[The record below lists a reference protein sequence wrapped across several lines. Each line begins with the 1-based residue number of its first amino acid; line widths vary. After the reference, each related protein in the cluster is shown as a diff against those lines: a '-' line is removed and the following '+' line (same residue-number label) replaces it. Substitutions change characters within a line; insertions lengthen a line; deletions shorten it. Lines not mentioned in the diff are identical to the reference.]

1 MTVSLPPAGLPLPGA
16 SRVKHRWRFF
26 QAGGLRQVRLHRGED
41 IAALAE
47 LPQELWTILVC
58 PVQGVRFDART
69 LALLDANQDGRI
81 RLPELL
87 AGVKWACDRLRD
99 PASLLDDS
107 PRLPLAAFAA
117 SGEGHALQELAR
129 RILADIGQ
137 PGADAISL
145 DDLGKRQALL
155 AKTPFNGDG
164 IITPEAAADAPEVK
178 QLIGEIL
185 AACGGTDDLC
195 GALGIGREQ
204 LDRFYN
210 EARAHIAWIEQG
222 GQPGVQPLGAAT
234 AAASAAIQAVRAK
247 IDDYFTRCRLTA
259 YDPCAAAPLNQG
271 EAVYGTIAPLDLQ
284 TGSEEIASLPLAQ
297 ADAGRPL
304 PLRAGVNPAW
314 AAALAHFAE
323 AALEPLLGVTTGELT
338 EAHWRQVLEKIAP
351 YEAWMAAKAGA
362 AVEGL
367 GAARLQEI
375 LAGDGHARIAALL
388 ERDLSFASG
397 AAQIADLEKLILYH
411 NHLNRLLNNFVNFND
426 FYDPEQT
433 AIFRAGRLYMDGRYF
448 DLCVNVRDVASHATL
463 AASSKIFLVYCDI
476 TRPDTKEKQSICVAV
491 TAGFAGSLWVGRNG
505 LFYDRDGRDWDAVIV
520 KIAESPVSLKEAF
533 WSPWIKISAMIGD
546 QIRKLLTS
554 RQDAMLSAT
563 AKQLDATTATV
574 QTGEIPVL
582 KPPPRMEGAALASSV
597 AAIGIAV
604 GLIGSAVGGLV
615 SAVSGLSP
623 WRALLGVVAIFF
635 AVSGPSVVLAWFKL
649 RGRDLA
655 PVLNACG
662 WAVNS
667 RIRITFRLGHAFTR
681 AAYPPAGSEIEL
693 GDAYPESRRGRNWLL
708 IILGLLIVLY
718 IYWRLDWLNRWLP
731 ASWEHQARPAAASAS
746 TTNNPT
752 GGDHGTN

>member
-1 MTVSLPPAGLPLPGA
+1 M
-16 SRVKHRWRFF
+16 
-26 QAGGLRQVRLHRGED
+26 
-41 IAALAE
+41 
-47 LPQELWTILVC
+47 
-58 PVQGVRFDART
+58 
-69 LALLDANQDGRI
+69 
-81 RLPELL
+81 
-87 AGVKWACDRLRD
+87 KWACDRLRD

-195 GALGIGREQ
+195 GASGIGREQ

-338 EAHWRQVLEKIAP
+338 EAHWRQVLDKIAP
-351 YEAWMAAKAGA
+351 YEAGWLKAWRPWKA
-362 AVEGL
+362 SAR
-367 GAARLQEI
+367 RLQN

-463 AASSKIFLVYCDI
+463 AATSKIFLVYCDI

-505 LFYDRDGRDWDAVIV
+505 LFYDRDGRLGCRDRQDRRG
-520 KIAESPVSLKEAF
+520 PVSLKEAF

-546 QIRKLLTS
+546 QIR
-554 RQDAMLSAT
+554 
-563 AKQLDATTATV
+563 
-574 QTGEIPVL
+574 
-582 KPPPRMEGAALASSV
+582 AA
-597 AAIGIAV
+597 
-604 GLIGSAVGGLV
+604 
-615 SAVSGLSP
+615 
-623 WRALLGVVAIFF
+623 
-635 AVSGPSVVLAWFKL
+635 
-649 RGRDLA
+649 DLA
-655 PVLNACG
+655 PGRHAQRHRQAARRHHGHGPDGRDTGAQAAAAHGGCRAGLVG
-662 WAVNS
+662 GGHRHRRWPH
-667 RIRITFRLGHAFTR
+667 RL
-681 AAYPPAGSEIEL
+681 
-693 GDAYPESRRGRNWLL
+693 RRGRPGQCSQRLVALAGTAGGGGDLL
-708 IILGLLIVLY
+708 CRLGPLGCAGLVQ
-718 IYWRLDWLNRWLP
+718 
-731 ASWEHQARPAAASAS
+731 AARPRPGSGAQRLRL
-746 TTNNPT
+746 
-752 GGDHGTN
+752 GGE